1 MTTAQHDIQPPN
13 PHRLP
18 RWVLPT
24 RYEIELTPDL
34 VNFVFAGHEDVT
46 IQIVEPVR
54 ELMLNA
60 VDLDIT
66 SAVLRIAER
75 EHAASVA
82 YDEEMQRATLTFETA
97 ITPGQGVLSLDFEGT
112 LNDQLHGFYRSTFTD
127 VNGTEQVIA
136 TTQFE
141 ATDARRAFPC
151 WDEPDFK
158 AVFSMALIVD
168 EDLFAVSNGAEVSRE
183 PVDGGRVRI
192 TYSDTIKM
200 STYLVAVVV
209 GPFESTEK
217 VDVDGVPL
225 RIVAPKGK
233 EHLTEFALEC
243 GEFCLRFLSEYYGIP
258 YPGDKVDMIAI
269 PDFAFGAMEN
279 LGAITYRETALLV
292 DPTQASQAELVR
304 ILDVIAHELAHM
316 WFGDLVTMGWWD
328 GIWLN
333 EAFATFMEM
342 KATDAMRPEWKRW
355 LAFGATE
362 RPWAYGTDSLAS
374 TRPVEFEVLSPDEA
388 NEMFDALTYGKGSS
402 VLRMIEQFLGEEV
415 FRQGVGSY
423 LRRHA
428 YGNTVTA
435 DLWNGLDEASGIDVG
450 AIMDT
455 WILQRGYPQVEVSK
469 APGGLR
475 LEQRRY
481 LTIPDEQD
489 ATLWKIPIVVRGS
502 AAGRM
507 FERKFVLDSFSQ
519 DLEIDGEIDWVVANA
534 GGHGFY
540 RVNYT
545 GKLFE
550 SLVESLTHLDALERF
565 CLIDDAWA
573 FVESGDKSALDWLAL
588 ATSYRHEP
596 EQAIWNAV
604 LTGMAGIRHHIVTD
618 EDLPAFRSVASEVLT
633 PSYDRLGWEPTA
645 SDSDLDR
652 RLRGAI
658 IGAMGRLAEDPDAIQ
673 RSTSI
678 ADTWIRDRGSV
689 DPDVGQAS
697 LFTMA
702 AHGDRATFDQLMEAY
717 EGASTP
723 QAKLRLLQ
731 AVTFLD
737 NTETVDATLGAVQEG
752 RIKNQDGSWVVAR
765 LFNGRASGAHAW
777 SQVRQ
782 QWDDLTGVM
791 PSMTLR
797 RLVEGLPGLS
807 KPEIAQDVEAFFSE
821 RNLPVVE
828 KTAKQN
834 IERLRANVAIRERE
848 AERFSREFGS
858 RGHAD

>member
-1 MTTAQHDIQPPN
+1 MTTAQANTHAPN

-18 RWVLPT
+18 RTVVPS

-34 VNFVFAGHEDVT
+34 VNFVFSGHENVT
-46 IQIVEPVR
+46 VQVVEPVH
-54 ELMLNA
+54 EFVLNSI
-60 VDLDIT
+60 DIDIS
-66 SAVLRIAER
+66 SATLEIGENI
-75 EHAASVA
+75 HAAVVS
-82 YDEEMQRATLTFETA
+82 YDEEMQRATLTFDSEVQ
-97 ITPGQGVLSLDFEGT
+97 PGQGVLSIDFEGT

-127 VNGTEQVIA
+127 VEGNDQVIA

-158 AVFSMALIVD
+158 AVFSVSLIVD
-168 EDLFAVSNGAEVSRE
+168 EDLFAVSNSAELSRE
-183 PVDGGRVRI
+183 PAGDGRVKI
-192 TYSDTIKM
+192 TYADTIKM

-209 GPFESTEK
+209 GPFESTET

-225 RIVAPKGK
+225 RIIAPKGK
-233 EHLTEFALEC
+233 GHLTEFALEC
-243 GEFCLRFLSEYYGIP
+243 GEFCLRFLSEYYAIP

-292 DPTQASQAELVR
+292 DPTQASQSELVR

-455 WILQRGYPQVEVSK
+455 WILQRGYPQVEVSQIS
-469 APGGLR
+469 GGLR
-475 LEQRRY
+475 LQQRRY
-481 LTIPDEQD
+481 LTIPDEHD
-489 ATLWKIPIVVRGS
+489 TTLWKIPVVVRGS
-502 AAGRM
+502 AGGQA
-507 FERKFVLDSFSQ
+507 FEQKFVLDSFSR
-519 DLEIDGEIDWVVANA
+519 DLEIDGEIDWIVANA

-545 GKLFE
+545 GKLFD
-550 SLVESLTHLDALERF
+550 SLVESLHHLDALERF

-588 ATSYRHEP
+588 AASYRNEP

-604 LTGMAGIRHHIVTD
+604 LTGMGGIRHHIVTD
-618 EDLPAFRSVASEVLT
+618 DDLPAFRSVAADLLT
-633 PSYDRLGWEPTA
+633 PSFERLGWDP
-645 SDSDLDR
+645 SPDDSDLDR

-658 IGAMGRLAEDPDAIQ
+658 IGAMGRLAEDPAVIE
-673 RSTSI
+673 RSSSI
-678 ADTWIRDRGSV
+678 ADTWIRDRSLV

-702 AHGDRATFDQLMEAY
+702 AHGDTKVFDVLMDAY
-717 EGASTP
+717 EAATTP

-737 NTETVDATLGAVQEG
+737 TGATVDQTLAAVKKG

-765 LFNGRASGAHAW
+765 LFNGRVSGPHAW
-777 SQVRQ
+777 AQVRQ
-782 QWDDLTGVM
+782 DWDDLTAVM
-791 PSMTLR
+791 PPMTLR

-807 KPEIAQDVEAFFSE
+807 KPEVAQDVEAFFAE

-848 AERFSREFGS
+848 AERFSQELN
-858 RGHAD
+858 A